1 MFLTEQCKTITIK
14 GNLNY
19 MSLNVIKK
27 WGVNRLIKNV
37 KIMESLY
44 TMFTL

>member
-1 MFLTEQCKTITIK
+1 MFLTELCKTITIK
-14 GNLNY
+14 VNLNY

-37 KIMESLY
+37 KIME
-44 TMFTL
+44 